1 MIRSALDYAR
11 YFAVGSCDPGTRA
24 LLHAHRAPIRYPL
37 ELDPNA
43 ALRDAIGYLMR
54 AQEVGGTG
62 GLGSYHLIKGWSAP
76 YPETTG
82 YTIPTLIAASI
93 HLNIAA
99 PLECAERAADWLLS
113 IQREDGGWQGGRVGE
128 DRPSIVFNTAQ
139 VIRGLLAMHDVGGN
153 QRYLDAAARA
163 GDWIM
168 GVQEPDGAWRTHN
181 FLGVARVYDS
191 YVSAPLLQLFQR
203 TGRAA
208 FRNAAT
214 KNLGWVLS
222 RQLGNGWFQDADNTI
237 QHNQRPITHTIAY
250 TIDGLVEC
258 HQRTG
263 DPGLLHA
270 AELPA
275 RALAERFLRNGS
287 LNGRYDADWTGSE
300 AAITTG
306 CAQLGTVW
314 FRMHA
319 ITNDPLFEQV
329 GQRMVQWLAEVQRR
343 SSVGPPAMHG
353 AVTGSYPLW
362 GRYEKFACP
371 NWAQKYMVDAFLC
384 AEGVLPRY

>member
-1 MIRSALDYAR
+1 M
-11 YFAVGSCDPGTRA
+11 C
-24 LLHAHRAPIRYPL
+24 
-37 ELDPNA
+37 
-43 ALRDAIGYLMR
+43 
-54 AQEVGGTG
+54 
-62 GLGSYHLIKGWSAP
+62 
-76 YPETTG
+76 
-82 YTIPTLIAASI
+82 
-93 HLNIAA
+93 
-99 PLECAERAADWLLS
+99 
-113 IQREDGGWQGGRVGE
+113 
-128 DRPSIVFNTAQ
+128 
-139 VIRGLLAMHDVGGN
+139 
-153 QRYLDAAARA
+153 
-163 GDWIM
+163 
-168 GVQEPDGAWRTHN
+168 
-181 FLGVARVYDS
+181 
-191 YVSAPLLQLFQR
+191 
-203 TGRAA
+203 
-208 FRNAAT
+208 
-214 KNLGWVLS
+214 
-222 RQLGNGWFQDADNTI
+222 
-237 QHNQRPITHTIAY
+237 
-250 TIDGLVEC
+250 
-258 HQRTG
+258 
-263 DPGLLHA
+263 
-270 AELPA
+270 LPA